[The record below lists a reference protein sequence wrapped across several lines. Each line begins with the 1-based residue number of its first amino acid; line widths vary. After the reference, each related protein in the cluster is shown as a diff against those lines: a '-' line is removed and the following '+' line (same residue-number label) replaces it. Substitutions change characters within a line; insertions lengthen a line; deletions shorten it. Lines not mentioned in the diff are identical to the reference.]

1 MELMQYMRKRAQEDA
16 ARAKAAAEA
25 SEERGQMA
33 AALSELGVETEEAE
47 NEN

>member
-25 SEERGQMA
+25 TEERSQMA
-33 AALSELGVETEEAE
+33 AALGELGVETEEVLDE
-47 NEN
+47 D